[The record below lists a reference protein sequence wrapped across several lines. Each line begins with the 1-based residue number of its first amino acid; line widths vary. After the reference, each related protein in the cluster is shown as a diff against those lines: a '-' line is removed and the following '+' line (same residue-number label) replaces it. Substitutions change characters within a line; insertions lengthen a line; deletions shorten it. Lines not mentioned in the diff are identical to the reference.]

1 MHHKAEIIIFAENY
15 YPIMPTVNFYLKTP
29 KAEKSA
35 IYIRVSL
42 RNEKFRHATEL
53 LIDTKAWN
61 ADKQQVRDLRGVSTK
76 PLNLRLRAMREA
88 AERLCDQVLTNP
100 VTPTPAEF
108 WKRFFTLLDGVAPRA
123 EQTFTEYLRDYA
135 IRRRQSSPLN
145 TAKQYATAYKQLVAY
160 EQAYRTK
167 VRFTDVSLKFYGHF
181 KKWFLEQ
188 GYSLNTLGTVI
199 KSFKVAYRDARDVD
213 GLHDLHET
221 EKRGFSA
228 ANVAAKTIYL
238 SLEELQ
244 RIADLEITAE
254 SLAAAFPDLTKHAAS
269 QDVNLA
275 RKAESLNVIRNKFLL
290 GAYTALRVSD
300 FNHLRDVHVDG
311 DFFRITTQKT
321 GAAVVIPIHPVIR
334 KMMDDGFDITTRVS
348 DQKINEHIKEIA
360 RMAGI
365 TQVVEGTKLINHRA
379 VVGYFPKCE
388 LITTHTARRSAATNM
403 YKAGIPSISIM
414 KITGHTTEKAFMKY
428 IKITAEENAE
438 LMAKNKFFMG

>member
-1 MHHKAEIIIFAENY
+1 
-15 YPIMPTVNFYLKTP
+15 MPAVNFYLKTP

-42 RNEKFRHATEL
+42 RNEKFRHSTEL
-53 LIDTKAWN
+53 SIDTKAWN
-61 ADKQQVRDLRGVSTK
+61 VERQQVRELRGVSSK

-100 VTPTPAEF
+100 INPTPAEF
-108 WKRFFTLLDGVAPRA
+108 WKRFFSLLDGVTPRA
-123 EQTFTEYLRDYA
+123 EVTFTEYFREYA
-135 IRRRQSSPLN
+135 ARRKQNSPLN

-167 VRFTDVSLKFYGHF
+167 VRFTDVSLKFYEHF

-199 KSFKVAYRDARDVD
+199 KSLKVAYRDARDVD

-238 SLEELQ
+238 SLDELQ

-254 SLAAAFPDLTKHAAS
+254 SLAAAFPNLAERSAS
-269 QDVNLA
+269 QTFNLS

-300 FNHLRDVHVDG
+300 FNHLRDVHVHG

-321 GAAVVIPIHPVIR
+321 GAQVVIPIHPVIR
-334 KMMDDGFDITTRVS
+334 KMMDGGFDITTRVS

-360 RMAGI
+360 KMAGI
-365 TQVVEGTKLINHRA
+365 TQLVEGTKIETQPVEGTKLKKRRA
-379 VVGYFPKCE
+379 VVGYFPKCD

-414 KITGHTTEKAFMKY
+414 RITGHTTEKAFMKY

-438 LMAKNKFFMG
+438 LMSKNKFFMG

>member
-1 MHHKAEIIIFAENY
+1 MHPKDKSLSLRKLLTD
-15 YPIMPTVNFYLKTP
+15 MPTVNFYLKTP

-42 RNEKFRHATEL
+42 RNEKFRRSTEL
-53 LIDTKAWN
+53 SIDTKAWN
-61 ADKQQVRDLRGVSTK
+61 VERQQVRELRGVSAK

-100 VTPTPAEF
+100 ITPTPTEF
-108 WKRFFTLLDGVAPRA
+108 WKRFFSLLDGVAPRA
-123 EQTFTEYLRDYA
+123 EVTFTEYFREYA
-135 IRRRQSSPLN
+135 ARRKQNSPLN

-160 EQAYRTK
+160 EQAHRSK
-167 VRFTDVSLKFYGHF
+167 VRFTDVSLKFYEHF

-238 SLEELQ
+238 SLDELQ

-334 KMMDDGFDITTRVS
+334 KMMAEGFDITTPIT
-348 DQKINEHIKEIA
+348 DQKINKHIKEIA

-365 TQVVEGTKLINHRA
+365 TQMVEGTKLVEHRA
-379 VVGYFPKCE
+379 VVGFYPKCDI
-388 LITTHTARRSAATNM
+388 ITTHTARRSAATNM

-414 KITGHTTEKAFMKY
+414 RITGHTTEKAFMKY

>member
-1 MHHKAEIIIFAENY
+1 M
-15 YPIMPTVNFYLKTP
+15 
-29 KAEKSA
+29 
-35 IYIRVSL
+35 
-42 RNEKFRHATEL
+42 
-53 LIDTKAWN
+53 
-61 ADKQQVRDLRGVSTK
+61 
-76 PLNLRLRAMREA
+76 
-88 AERLCDQVLTNP
+88 
-100 VTPTPAEF
+100 
-108 WKRFFTLLDGVAPRA
+108 
-123 EQTFTEYLRDYA
+123 
-135 IRRRQSSPLN
+135 
-145 TAKQYATAYKQLVAY
+145 
-160 EQAYRTK
+160 
-167 VRFTDVSLKFYGHF
+167 RFTDVSLKFYESF

-238 SLEELQ
+238 SLDELQ

-254 SLAAAFPDLTKHAAS
+254 SLATALPNLAERSAS
-269 QDVNLA
+269 QTFNLS

-334 KMMDDGFDITTRVS
+334 KMMDEGFDITTRVS

-365 TQVVEGTKLINHRA
+365 TQIVEGTKFINHRA
-379 VVGYFPKCE
+379 VIGYFPKCD

-414 KITGHTTEKAFMKY
+414 RITGHTTEKAFMKY